1 MEEETQK
8 EWDIDKIIQF
18 TCMRLSENK
27 YKIEL
32 KTATK
37 NNSLPQVRNTLPA
50 LTGPSWLQE
59 SDDKHTSAVFS

>member
-1 MEEETQK
+1 
-8 EWDIDKIIQF
+8 
-18 TCMRLSENK
+18 MRLSKNK

-50 LTGPSWLQE
+50 LTGPSWLEE
-59 SDDKHTSAVFS
+59 SDDKHANALFS